1 MVRSKDD
8 QKAWTRPGLCQTPEW
23 DVLLA
28 KPIMPAEEVNNK
40 PKRRLL
46 DFDESDEESNE
57 EDPMKAELKYVKNVF
72 HCFILI
78 LQVQKWASRGQG
90 RGPPW
95 FVEDQETRVPHLDKA
110 CEEVSLRSSNEHAG
124 RAGLQLDGLVAK
136 QEKTLFVRR
145 KCEQPNSSW
154 RNIRLIDIYS
164 FDNKLIHF

>member
-1 MVRSKDD
+1 MERSKDD
-8 QKAWTRPGLCQTPEW
+8 QEAWTRPGLCKTPEW
-23 DVLLA
+23 DVLLGEA
-28 KPIMPAEEVNNK
+28 QPEEVNNK

-78 LQVQKWASRGQG
+78 LQVQKWAFHGQR

-95 FVEDQETRVPHLDKA
+95 FVEDQETRVPHPDKA

>member
-1 MVRSKDD
+1 M
-8 QKAWTRPGLCQTPEW
+8 
-23 DVLLA
+23 
-28 KPIMPAEEVNNK
+28 
-40 PKRRLL
+40 
-46 DFDESDEESNE
+46 
-57 EDPMKAELKYVKNVF
+57 EDL
-72 HCFILI
+72 
-78 LQVQKWASRGQG
+78 
-90 RGPPW
+90 
-95 FVEDQETRVPHLDKA
+95 ETRVPHLDKA